1 MHRITLYKNVIW
13 NCINF
18 CLFVLLLINGIFFY
32 ALSTDVCESDS
43 VRIFKEKKMH
53 VSVQNENIL
62 TRYILT
68 YYKTRPN
75 FLTYGDTH
83 LDIIH
88 TKL

>member
-1 MHRITLYKNVIW
+1 MEY
-13 NCINF
+13 
-18 CLFVLLLINGIFFY
+18 FFY

-43 VRIFKEKKMH
+43 IRIFKEKKMH

-75 FLTYGDTH
+75 FFNIWRYTFGYYSY
-83 LDIIH
+83 
-88 TKL
+88 

>member
-75 FLTYGDTH
+75 FFNIWRYTFGYYSY
-83 LDIIH
+83 
-88 TKL
+88 

>member
-1 MHRITLYKNVIW
+1 MEY
-13 NCINF
+13 
-18 CLFVLLLINGIFFY
+18 FFY

-68 YYKTRPN
+68 YYITRPN
-75 FLTYGDTH
+75 FFNILRYTFGYYSY
-83 LDIIH
+83 
-88 TKL
+88 

>member
-1 MHRITLYKNVIW
+1 MHSIPTCRLEVYTSSFVSTVVKEW
-13 NCINF
+13 N
-18 CLFVLLLINGIFFY
+18 

-75 FLTYGDTH
+75 FFNIWRYTFGYYSY
-83 LDIIH
+83 
-88 TKL
+88 